1 MMNAKVGIVPFG
13 DLTIHRDGMVVGMR
27 GKLVGAPCGKGY
39 RVASCSGKNKYVHH
53 VVWEAFNGP
62 IPNGLVIDHIN
73 SNRADNRLENLRL
86 CTPTLN
92 SLYRTE
98 EGVWNPMKGKTNKY
112 GVMLEAEKKRHWLG
126 YYDTYDEAKELY
138 DLAKL
143 ELIDTLETQM
153 KKEYNL

>member
-1 MMNAKVGIVPFG
+1 MMNAKVVIAPFG
-13 DLTIHRDGMVVGMR
+13 DLTVHRDGMVVGMR

-39 RVASCSGKNKYVHH
+39 RVVPCSGKSKYVHH

-86 CTPTLN
+86 CTPSLN

-98 EGVWNPMKGKTNKY
+98 EGVWISSKKGGKQY
-112 GVMLEAEKKRHWLG
+112 GAMLEGGKKRHWLG
-126 YYDTYDEAKELY
+126 SYDTYEEAKEIY

-143 ELIDTLETQM
+143 ELIDTLETRM